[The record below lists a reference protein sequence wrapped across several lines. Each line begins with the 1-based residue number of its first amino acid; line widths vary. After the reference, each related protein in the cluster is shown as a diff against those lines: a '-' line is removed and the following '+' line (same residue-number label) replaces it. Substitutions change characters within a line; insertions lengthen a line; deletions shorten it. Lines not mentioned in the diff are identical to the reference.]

1 MLSAYILWGI
11 LGLAIG
17 AGGRLLYPGPQS
29 LSLLAALLIGFFG
42 AIFGGLASW
51 MIIDA
56 PQGPFQG
63 TGWALASIGALL
75 FIWMALAN
83 GRRKLPGV
91 FRRYPKHKDH
101 S

>member
-1 MLSAYILWGI
+1 MEMLTAYMLWGI
-11 LGLAIG
+11 LGLVIG

-51 MIIDA
+51 ALMDA

-63 TGWALASIGALL
+63 AGWALAAIGALL

-83 GRRKLPGV
+83 GRRQLPSV
-91 FRRYPKHKDH
+91 FRRKP
-101 S
+101 